1 MSEGAERPQKEIIL
15 IIKKVVDK
23 RKWQLAVV
31 VIIWAIHKEEREREI
46 NRIRASITRPV
57 GYSLL
62 LLLLLHHRSFFSA
75 SLSL

>member
-1 MSEGAERPQKEIIL
+1 MR
-15 IIKKVVDK
+15 
-23 RKWQLAVV
+23 RAVV